1 MKSILKKT
9 TSINSAAS
17 LNYIF
22 FKLLLHIF
30 RTSRAILFFCLQV
43 FQEVGVPLG
52 VLNLIHGLGSKAREA
67 VVQPPDVKVI
77 SFTGSTL
84 IGCHIA
90 KVAVPLMKKLSLELG
105 GKNAALVFADGKL
118 VQV

>member
-1 MKSILKKT
+1 M
-9 TSINSAAS
+9 
-17 LNYIF
+17 
-22 FKLLLHIF
+22 
-30 RTSRAILFFCLQV
+30 
-43 FQEVGVPLG
+43 
-52 VLNLIHGLGSKAREA
+52 
-67 VVQPPDVKVI
+67 QPPDVKVI

>member
-30 RTSRAILFFCLQV
+30 RAILFFCLQV
-43 FQEVGVPLG
+43 FQEVGIPLG

-105 GKNAALVFADGKL
+105 GKNAALVFADAKL

>member
-1 MKSILKKT
+1 M
-9 TSINSAAS
+9 
-17 LNYIF
+17 
-22 FKLLLHIF
+22 
-30 RTSRAILFFCLQV
+30 
-43 FQEVGVPLG
+43 
-52 VLNLIHGLGSKAREA
+52 NLIHGLGSKAKEA

-105 GKNAALVFADGKL
+105 GKNAALVFADAKL
-118 VQV
+118 VRYSALKCVILFLRKLPQKMYSLLRSFSDILIRIS